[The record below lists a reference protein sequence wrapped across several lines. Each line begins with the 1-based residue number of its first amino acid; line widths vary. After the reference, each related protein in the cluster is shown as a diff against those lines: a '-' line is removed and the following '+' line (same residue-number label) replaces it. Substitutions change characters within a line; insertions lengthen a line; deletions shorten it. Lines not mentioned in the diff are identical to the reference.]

1 MGTSGAFFGVCLIKE
16 FTKYRFV
23 LLKILEET
31 FEKDLAFH
39 LLNRECSSPRFYLIQ
54 ALIYIQN
61 SGSTDPFFKKGG
73 ISFRGVLII
82 NKISCNQSL
91 IKIFN

>member
-1 MGTSGAFFGVCLIKE
+1 MGTSGAFFCVCFVKV

-39 LLNRECSSPRFYLIQ
+39 LLNRGCSPRFCLIQ
-54 ALIYIQN
+54 ALLYIQN
-61 SGSTDPFFKKGG
+61 SDSDPFFKKGG